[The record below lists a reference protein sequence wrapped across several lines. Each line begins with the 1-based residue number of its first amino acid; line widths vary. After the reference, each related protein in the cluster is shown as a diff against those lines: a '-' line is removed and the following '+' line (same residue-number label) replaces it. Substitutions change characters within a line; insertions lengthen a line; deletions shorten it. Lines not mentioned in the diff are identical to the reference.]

1 MCGILCAINCD
12 GISKSTELKNI
23 LLRRGPDFSS
33 SVAVN
38 YDNVQMEFAC
48 SVLWQQGLS
57 VCSQPFET
65 GNFLILFNGDIFNIP
80 GELSSCSDTEWLGN
94 EISKCRCESDICST
108 IQSLEGP
115 FSLIIYN
122 KSSGILYVCRDALG
136 RNSLIME
143 AEDSKFRFLS
153 TSYNFNANGDDVPAI
168 MELPPLGL
176 YAFNVILPTEW
187 KLFPWRETADT
198 MLNEIKK
205 FNEIFRINV
214 YVENYLQPKWLC
226 NYLETTRSF
235 NFYEM
240 CKNLETTCDNLF
252 EILLENKYVLEE
264 LQRFSLLL
272 EESVKNRVRHTP
284 PRCVNCLNQQGTCNH
299 AKIAILFSGGIDCS
313 ILAALSNKYVDDH
326 DSIDLINVAFERLSP
341 GLETSWDVPD
351 RLSAKNSFAELK
363 KLYPQRNW
371 NYVEVNI
378 SRQELCD
385 NLQSHIKHLIY
396 PLNTVLDESIG
407 AAFWFASRGKGICLG
422 KEYLSPAR
430 VVIVGSGA
438 DELFGG
444 YKRHRNA
451 FWRFKG
457 TDTEKLEN
465 LHKELDKDWNRIW
478 ARNLG
483 RDDRVVADNSKTL
496 RAPFIEEH
504 LVQYVRSLSPSQIC
518 CFLLKEGVGD
528 KLFLRL
534 YGFQLGLRNIAYEK
548 KRAIQFGSKIAN
560 KKQNATDRSIYL

>member
-1 MCGILCAINCD
+1 MCGIFCGLNCD
-12 GISKSTELKNI
+12 KVCRRTELKNI
-23 LLRRGPDFSS
+23 LTRRGPDFSS
-33 SVAVN
+33 SVAIN
-38 YDNVQMEFAC
+38 YDNIQMVFAC

-57 VCSQPFET
+57 VCPQPFET

-80 GELSSCSDTEWLGN
+80 SELPTCSDTEWFGN
-94 EISKCRCESDICST
+94 EINKCQCESDICSV

-122 KSSGILYVCRDALG
+122 KSSGSLYVCRDSLG

-143 AEDSKFRFLS
+143 AEDAKFRFLS
-153 TSYNFNANGDDVPAI
+153 TSYNFNDSGKEIPAA

-176 YAFNVILPTEW
+176 YTFNVTSPTEW
-187 KLFPWRETADT
+187 KLFPWRETAST
-198 MLNEIKK
+198 ILNEMKI
-205 FNEIFRINV
+205 FNEIFKISV
-214 YVENYLQPKWLC
+214 SVENCLQPKWLY
-226 NYLETTRSF
+226 NDLETTKSF
-235 NFYEM
+235 NLYEM
-240 CKNLETTCDNLF
+240 CKNLDTTCNNLF
-252 EILLENKYVLEE
+252 EILLENKYVLAE

-272 EESVKNRVRHTP
+272 EESVKNRVRRTP
-284 PRCVNCLNQQGTCNH
+284 PRCIYCLNKHDICNH

-313 ILAALSNKYVDDH
+313 ILAALSNKYVDNY

-341 GLETSWDVPD
+341 SPETIWDVPD
-351 RLSAKNSFAELK
+351 RLSAKKSFAELK
-363 KLYPQRNW
+363 NLYPQRNW
-371 NYVEVNI
+371 NFVEVNI
-378 SRQELCD
+378 SRQELYD
-385 NLQSHIKHLIY
+385 NLQKHIKHLIY
-396 PLNTVLDESIG
+396 PLKTVLDESIG
-407 AAFWFASRGKGICLG
+407 SAFWFASRGKGICLG

-444 YKRHRNA
+444 YTRHRNA

-457 TDTEKLEN
+457 TETEKLEN
-465 LHKELDKDWNRIW
+465 LHNELDKDWNRIW

-483 RDDRVVADNSKTL
+483 RDDRVVADNSRTL

-504 LVQYVRSLSPSQIC
+504 LVQYVRSFSPSQLC

-560 KKQNATDRSIYL
+560 KKQNATDRSIFL